1 MALRARQIQE
11 QFPQERRIKQP
22 QQPRKRQVKRQP
34 KKKNKFSKGEIVLFI
49 VSMLVIVLLSMV
61 LLNKNSQIDIINNEI
76 HHLEQTIQKKQK
88 ENTEYEIQVKERS
101 TQEHI
106 LKKAKERGLD
116 LNESNVKVVPGR

>member
-11 QFPQERRIKQP
+11 QLPQERRRKQP
-22 QQPRKRQVKRQP
+22 RPPQKRQVQRQP
-34 KKKNKFSKGEIVLFI
+34 KRKNKFSKGEIVLFI

-61 LLNKNSQIDIINNEI
+61 LLNKNSQIDMLNNEVYN
-76 HHLEQTIQKKQK
+76 LEQTIQDKAK
-88 ENTEYEIQVKERS
+88 ENTELEIQVKERS

-116 LNESNVKVVPGR
+116 LNESNVKVVPER

>member
-34 KKKNKFSKGEIVLFI
+34 KKKNKFSKGEIVLLI

-61 LLNKNSQIDIINNEI
+61 LLNKNSQIDILNNEVYQ
-76 HHLEQTIQKKQK
+76 LEQTIQDKQK
-88 ENTEYEIQVKERS
+88 ENTKYEIQVKERS

>member
-1 MALRARQIQE
+1 MALHARQIQE
-11 QFPQERRIKQP
+11 QLPKERRIKNPQP
-22 QQPRKRQVKRQP
+22 PKQRRVKRQP
-34 KKKNKFSKGEIVLFI
+34 KKKNRFSKGEIVLFI

-61 LLNKNSQIDIINNEI
+61 QLNKNSQIDMLNNEVYN
-76 HHLEQTIQKKQK
+76 LEKQIQEKEK

>member
-22 QQPRKRQVKRQP
+22 QPPRKRKVQRQP
-34 KKKNKFSKGEIVLFI
+34 KKKNKFSKGEIVLLI

-61 LLNKNSQIDIINNEI
+61 LLNKNSQIDILNNEVYQ
-76 HHLEQTIQKKQK
+76 LEQTIQDKQK
-88 ENTEYEIQVKERS
+88 ENTKYEIQVKERS

-116 LNESNVKVVPGR
+116 LNESNVKVVPGQ